1 MSDLV
6 ESLKQSKANRQAM
19 ERKFGMVPLSILRL
33 SRGKLSAQMFLYQ
46 QENRERHGSKGDDY
60 DEKASRLR
68 EAGYTKTSASM
79 KAGRSVRRDSV
90 FGFKTNT
97 EGKPMEN
104 RTVASIMPAEL
115 VEFFVKYYARP
126 GQVYLDPFMGQG
138 VQMQVAKLMGLHYYG
153 YDLSTEFFA
162 YIESVKAKIDDG
174 KTTIS
179 ITHGDSKAPDNV
191 PDGIGDFSFHSPP
204 YWDIEFY
211 GTEAEQ
217 LGFNHTYPE
226 FIDGME
232 QVARAWLPKFK
243 SGAWHV
249 VNVNDFRKDGKYYPY
264 HADTIALFQRA
275 GWVLSDTWIIDG
287 LVGGLPKA
295 FAVDFN
301 MKRIAPKVH
310 EYALVF
316 RKP

>member
-33 SRGKLSAQMFLYQ
+33 SRGKLSAQMFQYQ
-46 QENRERHGSKGDDY
+46 TEQPTRHARHAGNAAEKQAQLRAILGRPVGDASN
-60 DEKASRLR
+60 KAN
-68 EAGYTKTSASM
+68 
-79 KAGRSVRRDSV
+79 GRQS
-90 FGFKTNT
+90 TA
-97 EGKPMEN
+97 
-104 RTVASIMPAEL
+104 ASIMPAEI

-153 YDLSTEFFA
+153 YDLSAEFFA

-179 ITHGDSKAPDNV
+179 ITHGDSKTPDNV